1 MIVALVIAVP
11 MQGQMPRWVFL
22 ACSLGLVL
30 SAQAFAA
37 AVLFVLITLQNRSLA
52 GFVPTRDAPQYAGEV
67 RTIQA

>member
-1 MIVALVIAVP
+1 
-11 MQGQMPRWVFL
+11 
-22 ACSLGLVL
+22 VL